1 MKSDTLVL
9 IPGPTP
15 VVDEV
20 LEGLAR
26 PVLAHTDPRFVEV
39 FRCVISRVRQ
49 IMGARE
55 AYVVAGTG
63 TLSMEMAL
71 VNTLAPGERVL
82 VVSHGYFGDRFVPLA
97 RAFGIEVDVLRAG
110 WGKRVPVEEIGAQL
124 GQQSYRAV
132 TITHVDTST
141 GVVADI
147 AAVGPVIRE
156 AGALFILDGVCA
168 TGGIDEDMEKYG
180 IDVVLT
186 GSQKALGVPPGLALV
201 GFGPRALEARA
212 RMSRVPAYY
221 SDIANWR
228 PVMEEP
234 SRYFA
239 TPAVNMVFAM
249 DVALDII
256 FREGLTR
263 RYGRHLA
270 YGRGMRAA
278 LRALGLTPL
287 PVEEAAAS
295 TTTTVVYPEGLDDA
309 TFRRLMAARGITV
322 AGALGPL
329 AGKAFR
335 VGHMGNVTVA
345 ELERAVQAMAE
356 CLAEMDR
363 PADGK
368 GALRALGEAAAAYAG
383 FRPSTEFRGG

>member
-1 MKSDTLVL
+1 MGDRTLVL

-15 VVDEV
+15 VVDEI

-39 FRCVISRVRQ
+39 FRCVIARVRQ
-49 IMGARE
+49 LMGARE
-55 AYVVAGTG
+55 AFVVAGTG
-63 TLSMEMAL
+63 TLAMEMAL
-71 VNTLAPGERVL
+71 VNTVAPGERVL

-97 RAFGIEVDVLRAG
+97 QAFGIEVDVLRAE
-110 WGKRVPVEEIGAQL
+110 WGKRVPVEEIRAQL
-124 GQQSYRAV
+124 GRRRYRAV
-132 TITHVDTST
+132 TVTHVDTST
-141 GVVADI
+141 GVAADI

-168 TGGIDEDMEKYG
+168 TGGIDEDMETYG

-201 GFGPRALEARA
+201 GFGPRALEVRA
-212 RMSRVPAYY
+212 ALVRVPAYY
-221 SDIANWR
+221 CDIANWR

-239 TPAVNMVFAM
+239 TPAVNMVVAM
-249 DVALDII
+249 DVALDIV
-256 FREGLTR
+256 FREGPSR
-263 RYGRHLA
+263 RYQRHLA

-278 LRALGLTPL
+278 MRVLGFEPL
-287 PVEEAAAS
+287 AAEEEAAP
-295 TTTTVVYPEGLDDA
+295 TTTTVRYPDGLDDA
-309 TFRRLMAARGITV
+309 TFRNLMAARGVTV
-322 AGALGPL
+322 AGALGSL

-345 ELERAVQAMAE
+345 ELEQAVQAMAD
-356 CLAEMDR
+356 CLGEMDR
-363 PADGK
+363 HAD
-368 GALRALGEAAAAYAG
+368 AAAARQALLEATGPYAD
-383 FRPSTEFRGG
+383 FRPTARG

>member
-1 MKSDTLVL
+1 MESHTLVL

-15 VVDEV
+15 VVDEIR
-20 LEGLAR
+20 EGLAR

-49 IMGARE
+49 LMGARE

-63 TLSMEMAL
+63 TLAMEMAL
-71 VNTLAPGERVL
+71 VNTVAPGERLL

-97 RAFGIEVDVLRAG
+97 QAFGIEVDVLRTE
-110 WGKRVPVEEIGAQL
+110 WGRRVPVEEIGAQL
-124 GQQSYRAV
+124 GRRSYRAV

-147 AAVGPVIRE
+147 AALGPVIRG

-168 TGGIDEDMEKYG
+168 TGGIDEDMEKFG
-180 IDVVLT
+180 VDVLLT

-212 RMSRVPAYY
+212 RMGRVPAYY
-221 SDIANWR
+221 CDIANWR

-256 FREGLTR
+256 FREGLDR
-263 RYGRHLA
+263 RYERHLA

-278 LRALGLTPL
+278 LRALGLEPL
-287 PVEEAAAS
+287 PVEQAAAP
-295 TTTTVVYPEGLDDA
+295 TTTTVLYGDGLDDV

-329 AGKAFR
+329 AGRAFR

-345 ELERAVQAMAE
+345 ELEGAVQAMADT
-356 CLAEMDR
+356 LAEMGR
-363 PADGK
+363 PADG
-368 GALRALGEAAAAYAG
+368 AAARRALQEAAGPYADFSAG
-383 FRPSTEFRGG
+383 RC

>member
-1 MKSDTLVL
+1 MSSDTLVL

-15 VVDEV
+15 VVDEIR
-20 LEGLAR
+20 EGLAR

-39 FRCVISRVRQ
+39 FRCVISRARQ
-49 IMGARE
+49 LMGARE

-63 TLSMEMAL
+63 TLAMEMAL
-71 VNTLAPGERVL
+71 VNTAAPGDRVL

-97 RAFGIEVDVLRAG
+97 QAFGIQVDVLRAE
-110 WGKRVPVEEIGAQL
+110 WGRRVPVEEIGARL
-124 GQQSYRAV
+124 GRQSYRAV

-147 AAVGPVIRE
+147 AALGPVIRS

-168 TGGIDEDMEKYG
+168 TGGIDEDMEKFG
-180 IDVVLT
+180 IDVLLT

-212 RMSRVPAYY
+212 RMGRIPAYY

-228 PVMEEP
+228 PVMEDP

-256 FREGLTR
+256 FREGLAR
-263 RYGRHLA
+263 RYERHLA

-278 LRALGLTPL
+278 LRALGLEPL
-287 PVEEAAAS
+287 PVEQAAAP
-295 TTTTVVYPEGLDDA
+295 TTTTVLYGDGPDDV

-322 AGALGPL
+322 AGALGPI
-329 AGKAFR
+329 AGRAFR

-345 ELERAVQAMAE
+345 ELEGAVLAMADA
-356 CLAEMDR
+356 LAEMGR
-363 PADGK
+363 PADG
-368 GALRALGEAAAAYAG
+368 AAAARALREATDPYAD
-383 FRPSTEFRGG
+383 FRPTGS

>member
-1 MKSDTLVL
+1 MEGDTLVL

-15 VVDEV
+15 VVDEIR
-20 LEGLAR
+20 EGLAR

-39 FRCVISRVRQ
+39 FRGVISRVRQ
-49 IMGARE
+49 LMGAQE

-63 TLSMEMAL
+63 TLAMEMAV
-71 VNTLAPGERVL
+71 VNTVAPGERVL

-97 RAFGIEVDVLRAG
+97 RAFGMEVDVLRAE
-110 WGKRVPVEEIGAQL
+110 WGERVPVEEIRARL
-124 GQQSYRAV
+124 ARHSYRAV

-141 GVVADI
+141 GVAADI

-168 TGGIDEDMEKYG
+168 TGGMDEDMEKYG
-180 IDVVLT
+180 VDVLLT

-212 RMSRVPAYY
+212 RMGRVPAYY
-221 SDIANWR
+221 CDIANWR
-228 PVMEEP
+228 PVMEDP
-234 SRYFA
+234 GRYFA
-239 TPAVNMVFAM
+239 TPAVNMVFAL
-249 DVALDII
+249 DVALDIV
-256 FREGLTR
+256 FREGLGR
-263 RYGRHLA
+263 RYERHLA

-278 LRALGLTPL
+278 LRALGLKPL
-287 PVEEAAAS
+287 PSEEAAAP
-295 TTTTVVYPEGLDDA
+295 TTTTVLYPEGLDDA

-335 VGHMGNVTVA
+335 VGHMGNVTVS
-345 ELERAVQAMAE
+345 ELERAVGAMAQ
-356 CLAEMDR
+356 CLAEMGR
-363 PADGK
+363 PADAT
-368 GALRALGEAAAAYAG
+368 GALAALRQATAPHAG
-383 FRPSTEFRGG
+383 FRPGAK

>member
-1 MKSDTLVL
+1 MVESSTLVL

-15 VVDEV
+15 VVEAIRD
-20 LEGLAR
+20 GLAR

-49 IMGARE
+49 LMGAQE

-63 TLSMEMAL
+63 TLAMEMAV
-71 VNTLAPGERVL
+71 VNTVAPGERML

-97 RAFGIEVDVLRAG
+97 RAFGMEVDLLRAE
-110 WGKRVPVEEIGAQL
+110 WGRRVPVEEIRAQL
-124 GQQSYRAV
+124 ARQFYRAV

-141 GVVADI
+141 GVAADI
-147 AAVGPVIRE
+147 GAVSPVIRE

-168 TGGIDEDMEKYG
+168 TGGMDEDMEKYG
-180 IDVVLT
+180 VDVLLT

-221 SDIANWR
+221 CDIANWR

-239 TPAVNMVFAM
+239 TPAVNMVFAL

-256 FREGLTR
+256 FREGLAR
-263 RYGRHLA
+263 RYERHLA
-270 YGRGMRAA
+270 YGRGVRGA
-278 LRALGLTPL
+278 LRALGLEPL
-287 PVEEAAAS
+287 PAEEAAAP
-295 TTTTVVYPEGLDDA
+295 TTTTVLYPEDVDDT

-335 VGHMGNVTVA
+335 VGHMGNVTVPD
-345 ELERAVQAMAE
+345 LERAIRAMAE
-356 CLAEMDR
+356 SLAEMGR
-363 PADGK
+363 PADAA
-368 GALRALGEAAAAYAG
+368 GALVALRQATSPYAD
-383 FRPSTEFRGG
+383 FRPTAK

>member
-1 MKSDTLVL
+1 MEGHTLVL

-15 VVDEV
+15 VVDEIR
-20 LEGLAR
+20 EGLAR

-49 IMGARE
+49 LMGARE

-63 TLSMEMAL
+63 TLAMEMAL
-71 VNTLAPGERVL
+71 VNTVAPGERVL

-97 RAFGIEVDVLRAG
+97 RAFGIEVDVLRAE
-110 WGKRVPVEEIGAQL
+110 WGRRVPVEEIGAQL
-124 GQQSYRAV
+124 GRQPYRAV

-147 AAVGPVIRE
+147 AALGPVIRG

-168 TGGIDEDMEKYG
+168 TGGIDEDMEKFG
-180 IDVVLT
+180 IDVLLT

-212 RMSRVPAYY
+212 RMARVPAYY
-221 SDIANWR
+221 CDIANWR

-256 FREGLTR
+256 FREGLDR
-263 RYGRHLA
+263 RYERHLA

-278 LRALGLTPL
+278 LRALGLEPL
-287 PVEEAAAS
+287 PVEQAAAP
-295 TTTTVVYPEGLDDA
+295 TTTTVLYGDGLDDV

-329 AGKAFR
+329 AGRAFR

-345 ELERAVQAMAE
+345 ELEGAVQAMADT
-356 CLAEMDR
+356 LAEMGR
-363 PADGK
+363 PADG
-368 GALRALGEAAAAYAG
+368 AAARRALQEAADPYADFSAG
-383 FRPSTEFRGG
+383 RC